1 MKQPMGR
8 TKKHRDGESRTR
20 RPWPPPRRTLHDHT
34 TVLFTTPARAL
45 PGHGTSPC
53 CRLAKPQPHFSFRV
67 ACGGSTRREA
77 ARSIH
82 DGSFQQLRTPRPRSL
97 LFGTLPRAPQH
108 GVRAVPKCL
117 ASYVLILSPLPL
129 RVAIPTAERHAVA
142 VASCY
147 TDSERRST
155 DAPSR
160 RSTQAMRRTRLIRH
174 PCALAVEIRHSE
186 AGGCMSRIAFR
197 RAGPGRWVLGPPV
210 GWGGGRGLLLL
221 HTRAH
226 RHPCVEPR
234 AYYAVF
240 CGTVALLGDSSAA
253 QKTHNHAFQ
262 QLVSSSS
269 DQRPEQ
275 LGSNVLEL

>member
-1 MKQPMGR
+1 MAPAPPHPPR
-8 TKKHRDGESRTR
+8 PHHCALHNSRTR
-20 RPWPPPRRTLHDHT
+20 APWPRHVPMLSSGETAASLLISSGLWRIDQTRSRPFHPRRLVSAAANPTAT
-34 TVLFTTPARAL
+34 Q
-45 PGHGTSPC
+45 SP
-53 CRLAKPQPHFSFRV
+53 L
-67 ACGGSTRREA
+67 
-77 ARSIH
+77 
-82 DGSFQQLRTPRPRSL
+82 
-97 LFGTLPRAPQH
+97 GTLPRAPQH

-129 RVAIPTAERHAVA
+129 RVAIPTAKRHAVA